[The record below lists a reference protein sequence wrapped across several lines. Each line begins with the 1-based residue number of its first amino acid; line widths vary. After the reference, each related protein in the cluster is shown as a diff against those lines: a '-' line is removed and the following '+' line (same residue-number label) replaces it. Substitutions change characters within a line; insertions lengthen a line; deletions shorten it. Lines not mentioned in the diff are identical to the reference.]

1 MSESGRIS
9 PIWTVLLP
17 PGKKKRVISLLSKQR
32 VLEAASIFP
41 QNGPEG
47 NEKKNIRKTAEKRKC
62 SPQKNVNLRQ
72 RY

>member
-17 PGKKKRVISLLSKQR
+17 PGKKKRVISLLSKR
-32 VLEAASIFP
+32 VLEGASIFP

-47 NEKKNIRKTAEKRKC
+47 NEKKISERLLKRE
-62 SPQKNVNLRQ
+62 NVLHR
-72 RY
+72 RMLI